1 MKLSAKGIAL
11 LKQLE
16 GCSLIAYRDSK
27 GVWTIGYGHTGR
39 DFGPGSRWSQREA
52 DDMLVADVAWA
63 EAAVN
68 NLVKSIINQNQFDA
82 LVIFTFNVGAANLKL
97 STLLKKVNG
106 SDWVG
111 AQAQFRRWNKVTMP
125 NGLMKVDVGLV
136 NRRRAECELFNS
148 KELP

>member
-1 MKLSAKGIAL
+1 MRLSEKGITL

-16 GCSLIAYRDSK
+16 GCKLIAYRDSK
-27 GVWTIGYGHTGR
+27 GRWTIGYGHTGL

-52 DDMLVADVAWA
+52 DDMLVKDVAWA

-82 LVIFTFNVGAANLKL
+82 LVIFTFNVGADNFKL
-97 STLLKKVNG
+97 STLLRKVNG
-106 SDWVG
+106 SDFVG

-125 NGLMKVDVGLV
+125 NGLIKVEVGLV
-136 NRRRAECELFNS
+136 NRRKAECDLFNS
-148 KELP
+148 KEM